1 MKKVNILLICAGGM
15 STSILMKKMEKY
27 AKENDIELKIEAVG
41 VGAFPSVAPNY
52 DVMLLGPQISYQKKN
67 VAEKSGKPTDVIAP
81 QDYGIG
87 NAAKIFKQVEKLL
100 EG

>member
-1 MKKVNILLICAGGM
+1 MNVLLICAGGM

-27 AKENDIELKIEAVG
+27 AKEKGFELKIEAIG
-41 VGAFPSVAPNY
+41 VGSFMDVAANY

-67 VAEKSGKPTDVIAP
+67 VEEKSGKPTAVISP

-87 NAAKIFKQVEKLL
+87 NAEKIFKQIDALL
-100 EG
+100 KG